1 MKTKKAITLLTI
13 LTIIIVSCSK
23 NKDSN
28 ENNNTNPFEL
38 SKTEY
43 KGCFIDN
50 PVDSNKNALYETG
63 DSLYYTIENDTLLL
77 HVIMI
82 YNCCGSL
89 NDSLVIDDENVS
101 IYICDTCMNSCICN
115 CMCVFE
121 FEYSFINFLG
131 NNIHFYVYLKGYEE
145 DEYSLWN
152 DLEYNE

>member
-1 MKTKKAITLLTI
+1 MKTTKAIILLMI
-13 LTIIIVSCSK
+13 LTIIIVSCLK

-28 ENNNTNPFEL
+28 KHNNTNLFEL

-43 KGCFIDN
+43 KGCFIEN
-50 PVDSNKNALYETG
+50 PLDSNKNAIYETG

-89 NDSLVIDDENVS
+89 KDSLVIDDENVN
-101 IYICDTCMNSCICN
+101 IYICDTCMNHCICY
-115 CMCVFE
+115 CKCVFE
-121 FEYSFINFLG
+121 FEYSFTNFLG